1 MFELQAILAQWYD
14 APQPWDWPTLFW
26 HVVQVVIYVLLGLAL
41 LAVTYL
47 IIDKATPFSFHKV
60 LIEDKNT
67 AVAIM
72 LGAVVLGI
80 AIIVGAAIRG

>member
-1 MFELQAILAQWYD
+1 MFALQAVFAQSYE
-14 APQPWDWPTLFW
+14 APPPWDWGTLFW
-26 HVVQVVIYVLLGLAL
+26 HVVQVLIYVVVGLAVF
-41 LAVTYL
+41 AATYL

-67 AVAIM
+67 AAAIM

-80 AIIVGAAIRG
+80 AWILAAAIRG